1 MLFRRM
7 RFGKNKKGITLVEMI
22 AAVAITAILASV
34 LSMMVVPVLNVYNRT
49 AVKAELQEAVTARL
63 NDVAMHLRGATMVCV
78 TSNLG
83 KDSDWKG
90 SFPDITKGSAQFNG
104 VKSYDLHFG
113 FAWCQSQAPGH
124 KFPELMIADWSNGD
138 DKATCQYPD
147 AYDPTN
153 SANKS
158 LPAAVKTLYG
168 IYYDMKLESDV
179 FLSKEISMPS
189 KESFYFYV
197 LKNPD
202 NGNHSNILE
211 IHLMARKNGID
222 YEGVKTIVC
231 ENLVVKSQDI
241 KTADLTKKPLQN
253 ATVASGK
260 TPQKYYAVWFSREI

>member
-63 NDVAMHLRGATMVCV
+63 NDVAMHLRGATMVCL

-83 KDSDWKG
+83 GSSATQG
-90 SFPDITKGSAQFNG
+90 SFPDITKNSAQYEG
-104 VKSYDLHFG
+104 VRKYNLHFG
-113 FAWCQSQAPGH
+113 FAWSMSLGYGYSY
-124 KFPELMIADWSNGD
+124 PELMISDWSNGT
-138 DKATCQYPD
+138 DKPTCTYPD
-147 AYDPTN
+147 SYNIKDA
-153 SANKS
+153 
-158 LPAAVKTLYG
+158 KTTEAKALYP
-168 IYYDMKLESDV
+168 IYIDMKLESDV
-179 FLSKEISMPS
+179 YQTREISMPS

-211 IHLMARKNGID
+211 IHLMARKNGIE